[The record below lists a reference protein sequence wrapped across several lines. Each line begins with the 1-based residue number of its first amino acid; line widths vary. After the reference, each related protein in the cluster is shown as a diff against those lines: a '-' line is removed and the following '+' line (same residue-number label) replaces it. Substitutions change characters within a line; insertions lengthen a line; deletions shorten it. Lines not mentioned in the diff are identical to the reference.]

1 MTTATTTT
9 ITAAVLR
16 SGVTRGLIEFRQS
29 FSGVELIGQ
38 LFWPLVTLSTIYFF
52 RDRSIDAGEVTLG
65 TMMFPGVLGM
75 FVAFGM
81 VLVIQLLAAD
91 REDGTLLRAKAT
103 TGGIPSYLVAKL
115 VNVSLSIV
123 VYLLMVAVP
132 GSFLVDGL
140 GTANPRAWLTLL
152 WVLVLGMAA
161 TQLLG
166 AALGSMVSGPRAVSY
181 ISLVV
186 MALTAVS
193 GIFYPLT
200 AMPAWLQWAGQA
212 STIYW
217 LGLGMRSGLLPDAAA
232 ASEVAGSWRTWGT
245 VGALSAWTLIGLAVA
260 PFMLRRMARHESG
273 SRVADRRDKALHR
286 SA

>member
-1 MTTATTTT
+1 
-9 ITAAVLR
+9 
-16 SGVTRGLIEFRQS
+16 
-29 FSGVELIGQ
+29 
-38 LFWPLVTLSTIYFF
+38 VTLGTIYFF

-103 TGGIPSYLVAKL
+103 PGGIPSYLLAKL

-260 PFMLRRMARHESG
+260 TFMLRRMARHESG